1 MFICETILLCL
12 TAYSMLSMYL
22 NWKSSGNIPKTF
34 LQDVMEYIEKEIE
47 KENKKE
53 E

>member
-1 MFICETILLCL
+1 MYIIETILLCL

-34 LQDVMEYIEKEIE
+34 IEQLHEEYNKEY
-47 KENKKE
+47 NKKE
-53 E
+53 ER

>member
-1 MFICETILLCL
+1 MYIIETILLCL

-34 LQDVMEYIEKEIE
+34 IERLQEEY
-47 KENKKE
+47 NKDKGS
-53 E
+53 